1 MPGFRKELTDLV
13 RPHLVG
19 QNFPAEL
26 VKGIDGLL
34 DRAGVPRDGPGSPP
48 LPRQAGAS
56 GFRKELTE
64 LLRPELE
71 GKSFTVAL
79 VQQIDALLDRAGVPR
94 DGASAAEPPA
104 SKPPAPGGA
113 VPAGRLD
120 IPGLRAFLGLPSAG
134 GFDAAAEQALLA
146 RLTNR
151 NPAPV
156 TDADIDRAA
165 AGLGVSAKAIRA
177 VRKVETRKAP
187 FDADGRPTILYER
200 HVFTRN
206 TVPPGR
212 FTAAH
217 PLVSGKPYGKGGYG
231 KQSAQYGKL
240 MQACALDPEAALR
253 ACSWG
258 AFQVLGEN
266 AVAIGYLSALEMVAS
281 LATGEAAHL
290 ESFIRFVRRN
300 NLAGKLGA
308 CRAGD
313 PQSCVPFVKAYNGG
327 DFAAFDYHTKLAEAL
342 R

>member
-1 MPGFRKELTDLV
+1 MPGFRKELADLV

-19 QNFPAEL
+19 QKFSVEL

-34 DRAGVPRDGPGSPP
+34 DRAGVPRDEPGTPP
-48 LPRQAGAS
+48 LPRQPGAT
-56 GFRKELTE
+56 GFRKELAG

-71 GKSFTVAL
+71 GKTFSVAL

-94 DGASAAEPPA
+94 DDASAPEPPA
-104 SKPPAPGGA
+104 SKPPAAEG
-113 VPAGRLD
+113 VPTGRLD
-120 IPGLRAFLGLPSAG
+120 IPGLRKFLGLTPEG
-134 GFDAAAEQALLA
+134 GFDSAAEQALSA
-146 RLTNR
+146 RLTSR
-151 NPAPV
+151 KPAPV

-177 VRKVETRKAP
+177 VRKVETKKAP

-206 TVPPGR
+206 TVPAGR

-217 PLVSGKPYGKGGYG
+217 PLISGKPYGPGGYG

-266 AVAIGYLSALEMVAS
+266 AVPIGYLSTLEMVAS
-281 LATGEAAHL
+281 LTTGEAAHL
-290 ESFIRFVRRN
+290 ESFIRFVREN
-300 NLAGKLGA
+300 NLVGKLGA

-313 PQSCVPFVKAYNGG
+313 PQSCVPFVRAYNGG
-327 DFAAFDYHTKLAEAL
+327 DFATFDYHTKLAEAL